1 MAWREARNGHRRPW
15 AYIMCQR
22 RRGTA
27 RQTTPRRP
35 ILACIP
41 TSNIVI
47 LPYTR
52 STTSTPEYSTAAH
65 VLHSS
70 VHTYHEGRMM
80 YSLTSSCDARA
91 CDCGVWA
98 PRREGDHSLTSRCK
112 DFAAVDCRGIG
123 CAPGGRRG
131 TVLRTNRTSFTFNS
145 PVRIP
150 SGSSGI
156 SSCISSDLRRRL
168 PV

>member
-1 MAWREARNGHRRPW
+1 
-15 AYIMCQR
+15 MCQR

-80 YSLTSSCDARA
+80 YSDIICTHSLHHAMRGHAT
-91 CDCGVWA
+91 GVWA